1 MTTPAIGSRSR
12 IDGTLHRNLACT
24 LSVRDGAE
32 LGDGQPDGVLR
43 LHLSVSSEEPY
54 LRTSWWDGDWV
65 EVLGHKSTEVDLTRL
80 NGGAALLANHDR
92 YTATGKTPLAAIGM
106 VEKAWI
112 EGGRLLADVAISRRE
127 DLADLRQDIADGL
140 VRNVSIGYQIHER
153 VLEKSTE
160 GQPDEYRVTSWT
172 PFEISIVDIPADATV
187 GLGRAAQ
194 EGQGAQPGQPQ
205 YRVITLPPAAG
216 NTTGAITMDE
226 NEVTTPPAA
235 ARNAADPADALRA
248 ERTRLREIQATA
260 ASFRQ
265 LEGVEA
271 LAETAIESG
280 TTVEA
285 FRAQITGRLQQ
296 TGQFR
301 AAETPDIGMSQRE
314 VQRYSFLRALLA
326 ANDPANAAAIAPFE
340 YECSRAAQ
348 DRRADSRPDMNNAER
363 AGAITI
369 PSDVLARGI
378 ELGEADA
385 YRAAQALI
393 SRARRASAPEAYQM
407 AYRDLTVGAPT
418 GGGNLVATQLLGS
431 SFVELLRNALLLDR
445 LGVTMLT
452 DLNGNIAIPSQTGAA
467 TTYWV
472 SEGGAPTE
480 SQQTVGQVTYT
491 PKTIAAYTDY
501 TRRLL
506 LQSSIS
512 VEAFVRA
519 DLAAQVAQGI
529 FTAAIN
535 GSGSAGEPTGILN
548 TSGIGAVAAGTNGGV
563 PLYDHVVDLETAVSV
578 ANADMGSLAYLTNS
592 KVRGKL
598 RKTQVFTGTNGD
610 PVWGKGRQSG
620 IGDLLGYDAH
630 VTNTVPSNLTK
641 GTSTGVCSAGIF
653 GNWMDYI
660 IAMWGGLDIMLDPYA
675 LSTTGGKRVIAMQD
689 IDMGPRRTASFAVC
703 KDWTTT

>member
-12 IDGTLHRNLACT
+12 IDGTLHRSLACT
-24 LSVRDGAE
+24 LAVRDGLE
-32 LGDGQPDGVLR
+32 PPDQPDGVLR
-43 LHLSVSSEEPY
+43 LSLSVSSEEPY
-54 LRTSWWDGDWV
+54 LRTSWWDGDWI
-65 EVLGHKSTEVDLTRL
+65 EVLGHKSGEVDLTRL
-80 NGGAALLANHDR
+80 NGGAAVLANHDR
-92 YTATGKTPLAAIGM
+92 YTSTGKTPLAAIGM

-112 EGGRLLADVAISRRE
+112 ENGRLLADIALSRRE

-187 GLGRAAQ
+187 GLGRSAGA
-194 EGQGAQPGQPQ
+194 GQGDAPQQPQ
-205 YRVITLPPAAG
+205 YRVINLSPASG
-216 NTTGAITMDE
+216 TTTGATTMPEE
-226 NEVTTPPAA
+226 NEVPTPPAT
-235 ARNAADPADALRA
+235 RSADPAAALRE
-248 ERTRLREIQATA
+248 ERLRLREIQATA
-260 ASFRQ
+260 DSFRQ
-265 LEGVEA
+265 LEGVAA
-271 LAETAIESG
+271 LADAAIEAG
-280 TTVEA
+280 TSVEA

-301 AAETPDIGMSQRE
+301 AAESPDIGMSRQDI
-314 VQRYSFLRALLA
+314 QRYSFLRAMLA
-326 ANDPANAAAIAPFE
+326 AGDPANAATIAPFE
-340 YECSRAAQ
+340 FECSRAAQ
-348 DRRADSRPDMNNAER
+348 DRRADSRPGMNTAER

-378 ELGEADA
+378 DIRGDEAAHA
-385 YRAAQALI
+385 YSMLA
-393 SRARRASAPEAYQM
+393 SRARHGGAAE

-431 SFVELLRNALLLDR
+431 SFLELLRNALVLDR
-445 LGVTMLT
+445 LGVTMLM

-472 SEGGAPTE
+472 TEGNAPTE

-491 PKTIAAYTDY
+491 PKTIGAFTDY

-519 DLAAQVAQGI
+519 DLAAQIAQGI
-529 FTAAIN
+529 LAAAIN
-535 GSGSAGEPTGILN
+535 GSGTSGEPTGLLN
-548 TSGIGAVAAGTNGGV
+548 TSGVGAVAAGTNGGA
-563 PLYDHVVDLETAVSV
+563 PTYDHLVDLETAVAV
-578 ANADMGSLAYLTNS
+578 ANADVGALAYLTNS

-598 RKTQVFTGTNGD
+598 RKTQVFSGTNGA
-610 PVWGKGRQSG
+610 PVWTKGRESG
-620 IGDLLGYDAH
+620 LGDVLGYDAY
-630 VTNTVPSNLTK
+630 VTNAVPSNLTK

-653 GNWMDYI
+653 GNWADFI
-660 IAMWGGLDIMLDPYA
+660 IAMWGGLDITLDPYA
-675 LSTTGGKRVIAMQD
+675 LATSGGKRIIALQD
-689 IDMGPRRTASFAVC
+689 LDMGARRTGSFAAC